1 MNTSRLATI
10 TAVAVL
16 GLSPSWAL
24 AQTPAPAPAAAP
36 MAASADGKP
45 PLSPPADAA
54 TTVEGR
60 DVKVTYSAPS
70 MRGRKIMGALVPY
83 DKVWRTG
90 ANAATT
96 FYTEDTLKVGDL
108 TVKAGTYTLYTLPA
122 APGTPWKLIV
132 NKQTGQWGTV
142 YTESMDLGRA
152 TMKSATLTTPQE
164 TMTISFEN
172 RKKSE
177 CELHIRWETTDV
189 WVKLEPPPTEMM
201 FIPKK
206 HSTTATSTTPAP
218 PPTP

>member
-1 MNTSRLATI
+1 MPT
-10 TAVAVL
+10 
-16 GLSPSWAL
+16 
-24 AQTPAPAPAAAP
+24 
-36 MAASADGKP
+36 DGKP

-54 TTVEGR
+54 AVIEGR

-70 MRGRKIMGALVPY
+70 MRGRKIMGGLVPY

-108 TVKAGTYTLYTLPA
+108 TVKAGTYTLYTLPG

-142 YTESMDLGRA
+142 YTESMDLGRV
-152 TMKSATLTTPQE
+152 TMKSATLAAPQE

-201 FIPKK
+201 FVPRKG
-206 HSTTATSTTPAP
+206 SSNASATPPAKP
-218 PPTP
+218 